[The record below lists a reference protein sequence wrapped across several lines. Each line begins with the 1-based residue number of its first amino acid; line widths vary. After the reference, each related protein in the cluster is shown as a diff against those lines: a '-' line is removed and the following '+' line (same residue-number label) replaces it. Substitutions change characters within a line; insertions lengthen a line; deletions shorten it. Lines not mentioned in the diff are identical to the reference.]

1 MGECNWCEN
10 PSSVQSRLYVDDIP
24 VIHSFK
30 GANAMRSD
38 KRIIRDAIERTARVR
53 EIFDYR
59 DVLVEMSHLRLSP
72 TRGQVSS
79 ALRTHPSI
87 EEVEWSGK
95 GPKRYRRKT
104 WDIN

>member
-1 MGECNWCEN
+1 MKERARTDT
-10 PSSVQSRLYVDDIP
+10 PD
-24 VIHSFK
+24 IHSFE

-38 KRIIRDAIERTARVR
+38 KRIIRDAIERTARTR
-53 EIFDYR
+53 ETFDFR
-59 DVLVEMSHLRLSP
+59 DVLAEMRHLKLPP
-72 TRGQVSS
+72 TSGQVSM

-87 EEVEWSGK
+87 EEVERSGK

>member
-1 MGECNWCEN
+1 VKE
-10 PSSVQSRLYVDDIP
+10 RARTDIP
-24 VIHSFK
+24 YIPSFK

-38 KRIIRDAIERTARVR
+38 KRIIRDAIERAARAR
-53 EIFDYR
+53 ETFDYR
-59 DVLVEMSHLRLSP
+59 DVLDEMSHLRLSP

-79 ALRTHPSI
+79 ALRSHPSI

-104 WDIN
+104 